1 MALPLLVDDLDTVPE
16 ALRDNYKPAD
26 GGKFRL
32 DLDGYE
38 DPAGL
43 KSALDKERRAAKDAS
58 KKASAWE
65 TLGKTPE
72 EIQALLD
79 AQAQA
84 EHKRLSEAGE
94 FDKLKSQMLEQH
106 KSELAKKD
114 SETKALRNRLEQHL
128 VDAAGVA
135 AISAADGSA
144 ELLLPHVKAKVKV
157 IEEGG
162 DYAVRVVDPSGN
174 PRVNAQGEFLSIAD
188 LVSEMRQSDTF
199 APCFKAP
206 STTGGGAQQSNGQA
220 RGGPDLSKL
229 SARERLN
236 AVRANP
242 RK

>member
-1 MALPLLVDDLDTVPE
+1 M
-16 ALRDNYKPAD
+16 RRIFPAQPQN
-26 GGKFRL
+26 
-32 DLDGYE
+32 E
-38 DPAGL
+38 
-43 KSALDKERRAAKDAS
+43 
-58 KKASAWE
+58 
-65 TLGKTPE
+65 LGFGCE
-72 EIQALLD
+72 
-79 AQAQA
+79 
-84 EHKRLSEAGE
+84 S
-94 FDKLKSQMLEQH
+94 
-106 KSELAKKD
+106 
-114 SETKALRNRLEQHL
+114 
-128 VDAAGVA
+128 
-135 AISAADGSA
+135 SA
-144 ELLLPHVKAKVKV
+144 EAIFKAKVKV